1 VKTFEPDPDL
11 LDRLSRLEAHAW
23 SGTVWRHTLADNPP
37 DKTNTR
43 GARWNPPGVEA
54 LYASLD
60 RSTAVAEGDHLIE
73 TQSLPLKAKRT
84 VHRLDVQLKCVLD
97 LSDPRLL
104 VSLGVDEQ
112 ALAGDD
118 TARCQAVGGAAAFL
132 HSDGIIVPS
141 ARHPGHNLVILFE
154 GGSDQPEIV
163 LVESEALDR
172 SQHR

>member
-1 VKTFEPDPDL
+1 MKTFEPDPDL

-60 RSTAVAEGDHLIE
+60 RSTAVAEGDYLIAS
-73 TQSLPLKAKRT
+73 QSLPIRAKRT
-84 VHRLDVQLKCVLD
+84 VHRLNVQLKSVLD
-97 LSDPRLL
+97 LSDRSLL
-104 VSLGVDEQ
+104 ASLGVDEQ

-118 TARCQAVGGAAAFL
+118 SVRCQAVGGAAAFL

-154 GGSDQPEIV
+154 GAGEQPEIRV
-163 LVESEALDR
+163 VESEGLAR
-172 SQHR
+172 T